1 MGTVVDDAASVEFH
15 AFFERHY
22 AELSRL
28 AHLLTGEA
36 DAADDLAADALLALW
51 HRWDRVRAADH
62 PAAYARGVVANLART
77 RIRSAVRERRRVAL
91 FWSQREEKAEN
102 PDVASVVDVQEALRG
117 LPFRKR
123 ACVVLRHAFDLSE
136 KDTALALGISV
147 GTVKSQTSKGMAELQ
162 RLLGTQQAPLRVHAA
177 ALGAAPRPLAVESL
191 GDRAGDARGR
201 NR

>member
-36 DAADDLAADALLALW
+36 DTADDLAADALLAMW

-77 RIRSAVRERRRVAL
+77 RIRSAVRERRRIAL
-91 FWSQREEKAEN
+91 FWSPREERIEN
-102 PDVASVVDVQEALRG
+102 PDVPGVVDVQEALRR

-147 GTVKSQTSKGMAELQ
+147 GTVKSQTSKGMTELQ
-162 RLLGTQQAPLRVHAA
+162 RLLGTREVPRQVHAA
-177 ALGAAPRPLAVESL
+177 VAAAAGGKTAGSVRKRPGGAT
-191 GDRAGDARGR
+191 GR

>member
-1 MGTVVDDAASVEFH
+1 VGTVVDDAASVEFH
-15 AFFERHY
+15 AFFERHH
-22 AELSRL
+22 AELARF

-51 HRWDRVRAADH
+51 NRWDRVRAADH
-62 PAAYARGVVANLART
+62 PVAYARGVVANLART
-77 RIRSAVRERRRVAL
+77 RIRSAVRERRRITL
-91 FWSQREEKAEN
+91 FWSQRDEKTEN
-102 PDVASVVDVQEALRG
+102 PDIPAVVDMQSALRK

-162 RLLGTQQAPLRVHAA
+162 RLLGPMNAP
-177 ALGAAPRPLAVESL
+177 PRMHSAVS
-191 GDRAGDARGR
+191 GTTGGRDR
-201 NR
+201 

>member
-36 DAADDLAADALLALW
+36 DAADDLAADALLAMW

-62 PAAYARGVVANLART
+62 PVAYARGVVANLART
-77 RIRSAVRERRRVAL
+77 RIRSAVRERRRITL
-91 FWSQREEKAEN
+91 FWSQREEKTEN
-102 PDVASVVDVQEALRG
+102 PDVPGVVDVQSALRR

-136 KDTALALGISV
+136 KDPALALGVSV

-162 RLLGTQQAPLRVHAA
+162 KLLGTEDTPQRMHAGIAGGGVTKPRVT
-177 ALGAAPRPLAVESL
+177 
-191 GDRAGDARGR
+191 RAGVTGTGGR
-201 NR
+201 DR

>member
-22 AELSRL
+22 AELARL
-28 AHLLTGEA
+28 AHLLTGES

-77 RIRSAVRERRRVAL
+77 RIRSAIRERRRIAL
-91 FWSQREEKAEN
+91 FWSQREEQVEN
-102 PDVASVVDVQEALRG
+102 PDVAGVVDVQEALRR

-162 RLLGTQQAPLRVHAA
+162 RLLGTQNTPLKMHAA
-177 ALGAAPRPLAVESL
+177 MARTADAGGR
-191 GDRAGDARGR
+191 DR
-201 NR
+201 

>member
-1 MGTVVDDAASVEFH
+1 MGTVVDDDASVEFH

-36 DAADDLAADALLALW
+36 DTADDLAADALLALW

-77 RIRSAVRERRRVAL
+77 RIRSAVRERRRIAL
-91 FWSQREEKAEN
+91 FWSPREERIEN
-102 PDVASVVDVQEALRG
+102 PDVPGVVDVQEALRR

-123 ACVVLRHAFDLSE
+123 ACVVLRHAFDLYQPDGHRRHGDLFQPPGDAGRAARAGADRGE
-136 KDTALALGISV
+136 RLRCIHEPTRIGRQGLGHHALALHQVSN
-147 GTVKSQTSKGMAELQ
+147 
-162 RLLGTQQAPLRVHAA
+162 
-177 ALGAAPRPLAVESL
+177 RPCQL
-191 GDRAGDARGR
+191 
-201 NR
+201 

>member
-15 AFFERHY
+15 AFFERHH
-22 AELSRL
+22 AELARL

-36 DAADDLAADALLALW
+36 DAADDLAADALLAMW
-51 HRWDRVRAADH
+51 HRWDRVRAAEH
-62 PAAYARGVVANLART
+62 PVAYARGVVANLART
-77 RIRSAVRERRRVAL
+77 RIRSTVRERRRIAL
-91 FWSQREEKAEN
+91 FWSQREEKVEN
-102 PDVASVVDVQEALRG
+102 PDVAGAVDVQAALRR

-162 RLLGTQQAPLRVHAA
+162 RLLGPQAARRRVHAA
-177 ALGAAPRPLAVESL
+177 MATRTGE
-191 GDRAGDARGR
+191 AGGR